1 MVILKCHINFCQILK
16 YPLKSVKITLLW
28 YWIFVVYSNARCQR
42 RISAPSGYFIKL
54 TALHFD
60 LESLDY
66 LEVFDGRILK
76 LSHDCLVNWLSTV
89 LYFLLLFM
97 ISDYISPVVLYYFT
111 SCTIFH
117 DSGDAYHP
125 LHIFSHS
132 LAHVILNDMFLD
144 HHKTHICRSVFA
156 ISVSCNCN
164 NVGNKGTSLLTSSFQ
179 SLLACCPHHIVDKQ
193 RIQNSAKRCFLRTV
207 GSCHTSFLCS
217 PLAACSSSN
226 WLQVGCDMS
235 WLFLWLSSVPLNV
248 YYPSR

>member
-1 MVILKCHINFCQILK
+1 MLQVVISSSWLPCTSIWS
-16 YPLKSVKITLLW
+16 PLTTSKFLTVGFLNYRMIVLLTG
-28 YWIFVVYSNARCQR
+28 CQR
-42 RISAPSGYFIKL
+42 
-54 TALHFD
+54 
-60 LESLDY
+60 
-66 LEVFDGRILK
+66 
-76 LSHDCLVNWLSTV
+76 C
-89 LYFLLLFM
+89 
-97 ISDYISPVVLYYFT
+97 YISYCCWWSLTIYHLWFLYYFT

-156 ISVSCNCN
+156 ISVPCNCN